1 MPSLWKRNQSPFWVC
16 CYTNADGQR
25 MKKSTKQRDR
35 LKAWNVCLG
44 IDRAEQLARA
54 GNLTEQ
60 TAKKI
65 VSEILE
71 RTTGQPLHNHKV
83 DEWLE
88 EWIIGKQQ
96 SRGEATAVRY
106 RQVIRDFKR
115 AVGNRSALPLASISP
130 KDILAFRAAELANG
144 KSPKTANNAV
154 KVLSAAFNAA
164 FRMGYIPTNPC
175 TALESL
181 TIETAE
187 REIFTHQHLSKLLKA
202 AAGDWRRAILFAY
215 FTGAR
220 LGDVANMR
228 WRAIDLAKRIVT
240 FVPTKTRRSK
250 KVITIPLHPDL
261 ERVLLEAPGIGA
273 AYLFPSLAGGK
284 TGGKY
289 GLSAQFNGIMKKAG
303 VEGTTT
309 QHTPTGR
316 RNRSLSFHSLRHSFN
331 SAMAN
336 AGVRLMVEN

>member
-1 MPSLWKRNQSPFWVC
+1 MNPRSGDRVNEHLQTSLTKVDVLTIVLTFMPSLWKRNQSPFWVC

-25 MKKSTKQRDR
+25 MKKSTKQKDR

-83 DEWLE
+83 DDWLE
-88 EWIIGKQQ
+88 EWITGKEQ

-106 RQVIRDFKR
+106 RQVVRDFKR
-115 AVGNRSALPLASISP
+115 AVGNRSALPLANISP

-164 FRMGYIPTNPC
+164 FRMGYIPCLSGCVPQYRKE
-175 TALESL
+175 ALRKAGRQE
-181 TIETAE
+181 
-187 REIFTHQHLSKLLKA
+187 FTGLA
-202 AAGDWRRAILFAY
+202 AY
-215 FTGAR
+215 FSCLPA
-220 LGDVANMR
+220 
-228 WRAIDLAKRIVT
+228 
-240 FVPTKTRRSK
+240 F
-250 KVITIPLHPDL
+250 
-261 ERVLLEAPGIGA
+261 
-273 AYLFPSLAGGK
+273 
-284 TGGKY
+284 
-289 GLSAQFNGIMKKAG
+289 
-303 VEGTTT
+303 
-309 QHTPTGR
+309 
-316 RNRSLSFHSLRHSFN
+316 LRC
-331 SAMAN
+331 
-336 AGVRLMVEN
+336 L